1 MNMCLLNIFFWGT
14 FVFSKYFCKMN
25 FLRNFVA
32 CGLLAIFILVTTVDK
47 CVAMDPIIT
56 PTHSRFGMPAPAI
69 GSNHEYQIKPIKVF
83 YKIGIAV
90 SILLICLSFRYFYVI
105 CNQMTNLEKEKRKKR
120 EDERRRKEEEHRK
133 QREEE
138 RRRKEEEQRK
148 QREEE
153 IRQKEEEHRKQREE
167 ERKQKEKE
175 ERKEQKRENKTPTG
189 ELELETKQSASNFN
203 TGMKVNK
210 VVLGT
215 GLVLTCAYA
224 LINEY
229 FKIKSKNSEENEALK
244 QISFVKKDAEKSA
257 DKKVL
262 DAGDVLED
270 TQNIDNGSPEL
281 QDINVKKARLNKKDS
296 TKSGQINK

>member
-47 CVAMDPIIT
+47 CVAMYQENLIIT
-56 PTHSRFGMPAPAI
+56 PTNALGTPAPAI
-69 GSNHEYQIKPIKVF
+69 GSYNEYQIKCETKPIKVF

-138 RRRKEEEQRK
+138 RRR
-148 QREEE
+148 
-153 IRQKEEEHRKQREE
+153 KEEEHRKQREE